1 MKVTATLLAAA
12 ALLAGCSAEPDLV
25 AGPAPTAGGSE
36 MPTIGNTPGIAPP
49 DFKLPSIT
57 APGEISLLD
66 SLRAASGKPLV
77 LVLGSASC
85 SFSTQEV
92 NELAASKPGYA
103 IVCVVQGSEAEARKT
118 LPKSVPFPVLLDLD
132 GSTLQAYDV
141 KSTPS
146 VVVLDDRGH
155 IAYKGD
161 GGYIP
166 PKTIAEMTAKVARG
180 EPVGTIQTE
189 GG

>member
-1 MKVTATLLAAA
+1 MKATATLLAAA
-12 ALLAGCSAEPDLV
+12 ALLAGCSAEPEPV
-25 AGPAPTAGGSE
+25 ATAPAGGGDPLPS
-36 MPTIGNTPGIAPP
+36 IQNTPGVPPP

-57 APGEISLLD
+57 APGEISLVD

-77 LVLGSASC
+77 IVLGSASC

-103 IVCVVQGSEAEARKT
+103 IVCVVQGQEAEVRKS
-118 LPKSVPFPVLLDLD
+118 LPKFVPFPVLLDLD
-132 GSTLQAYDV
+132 GATLQAYGV

-166 PKTIAEMTAKVARG
+166 PKTVAEMAAKVARG
-180 EPVGTIQTE
+180 EPVGVVQTE